1 MREFYKKH
9 WDLMLNLGILFATLV
24 IAAIAFKFIIPYFL
38 PFLLGLILALA
49 MDPLVRLFLR
59 FKMSRAAATGLA
71 LLITIGASGVLLWL
85 AIKTLIWELAKIIA
99 NVPYFSVIIKE
110 QALLLMQKFQT
121 ISEGLPPEF
130 VTQLDKNIEKLSE
143 YLSNMLSLLASET
156 LRLIIN
162 PVSYTHLTLPT
173 NREV

>member
-59 FKMSRAAATGLA
+59 FKMSRAVATGLA

-130 VTQLDKNIEKLSE
+130 VAQLDKN
-143 YLSNMLSLLASET
+143 
-156 LRLIIN
+156 
-162 PVSYTHLTLPT
+162 
-173 NREV
+173 